1 MYTTVGA
8 FLNIKE
14 VRNMSNQN
22 VCAREM
28 TYEEV
33 KESLEKQIKAVIK
46 NHAKYGKPLHEVAI
60 DLTKMTAFAISE
72 ASVEAKKQE
81 EQVNG

>member
-14 VRNMSNQN
+14 VRNMSNEN
-22 VCAREM
+22 MCVREM
-28 TYEEV
+28 TYEEM
-33 KESLEKQIKAVIK
+33 KESLEKQIKSLIK

-60 DLTKMTAFAISE
+60 DLTKMMAFAISE
-72 ASVEAKKQE
+72 ASAEARKQE
-81 EQVNG
+81 EQENG